1 MRRAPLTAALLLGL
15 AVLLLA
21 PAAKADGLYFVGK
34 LGSTDTN
41 VDVGSGLT
49 QVLDGDDNSTS
60 FGLGL
65 KLGNY
70 LVFQAEYYDLGNV
83 PGFGSA
89 CAFDEP
95 VCIAVALPVEADSS
109 AISVTWLPHFD
120 LTRNLQ
126 VYAKLGFISW
136 DTDIS
141 AVEEAG
147 SQFIEEYSDEDLVYG
162 AGLRLQIP
170 GPVDGFAEYE
180 RIADSFDTVAIGAT
194 WGF

>member
-1 MRRAPLTAALLLGL
+1 MRRAFLTTVLLCGALS
-15 AVLLLA
+15 LLA
-21 PAAKADGLYFVGK
+21 PAARADGLYFVGK
-34 LGSTDTN
+34 LGSTDTS
-41 VDVGSGLT
+41 VDVGKGLT
-49 QVLDGDDNSTS
+49 RVLDGDDNSTS

-83 PGFGSA
+83 PGFRAA
-89 CAFDEP
+89 CPPEEL
-95 VCIAVALPVEADSS
+95 CISVALPVEADSS
-109 AISVTWLPHFD
+109 AISVTWLPHFE

-126 VYAKLGFISW
+126 AYAKLGFISW

-141 AVEEAG
+141 DVEAAGNRFVEE
-147 SQFIEEYSDEDLVYG
+147 FSDEDLVYG

-170 GPVDGFAEYE
+170 GPVDAFVEYE
-180 RIADSFDTVAIGAT
+180 RIADAFDTVAIGGT